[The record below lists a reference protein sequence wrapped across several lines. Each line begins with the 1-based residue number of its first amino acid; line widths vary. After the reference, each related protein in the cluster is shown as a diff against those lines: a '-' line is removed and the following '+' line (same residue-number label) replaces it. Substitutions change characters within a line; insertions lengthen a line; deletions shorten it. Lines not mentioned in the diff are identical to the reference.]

1 MNYDLNEE
9 QNILKEAAHRFLSE
23 ECPSEYVRAM
33 VEDPKGYTQE
43 LWNKMANMG
52 WMGLMIPEEY
62 EGSGMDFLHLAVLLT
77 EMGYFCLPG
86 PFFSTVVLA
95 GLALMEA
102 GSDAQKRAILPE
114 LAAGKRIMTLAW
126 VEENGTYLPEG
137 IKISAELKKDN
148 YVLSGT
154 KLFVP
159 DAHVA
164 DTIICAAKTGKGAK
178 AISLFLVDAKS
189 PGVSINLLSTMAG
202 DKQCEVIFDKVKVPK
217 GNLLGKPG
225 KGWEALKRILL
236 MAAVGKSAEMS
247 GGAQRV
253 MEMTVTYVKDREQF
267 GRPVGSFQAIQF
279 YCADMFTFAD
289 TIQFI
294 TNQAAWRIGAGLPYE
309 KEASMCKAWVSDSYR
324 KLVALGHQSIGGM
337 GFMEEFDLQLYFK
350 RAKAAELMFGDA
362 DLHREL
368 VAQEMGL

>member
-9 QNILKEAAHRFLSE
+9 QNILKEAAHRFLSG

-33 VEDPKGYTQE
+33 VEDPKGYTPE

-95 GLALMEA
+95 GLALLEA
-102 GSDAQKRAILPE
+102 GSDDQKRAILPE

-126 VEENGTYLPEG
+126 AEESGTYLPEG
-137 IKISAELKKDN
+137 IKLSAELKKDS

-164 DTIICAAKTGKGAK
+164 DTIICAARTGKGAK

-189 PGVSINLLSTMAG
+189 PGVSINLLNTLAG

-225 KGWEALKRILL
+225 KGWEALKRVLL
-236 MAAVGKSAEMS
+236 MSAVGKCAEMS
-247 GGAQRV
+247 GGAKKV

-279 YCADMFTFAD
+279 YCADMLTFAD
-289 TIQFI
+289 TIQFM
-294 TNQAAWRIGAGLPYE
+294 TDQAAWRIGAGLPFE

-324 KLVALGHQSIGGM
+324 RLVAMGHQSIGGM

-362 DLHREL
+362 DFHREL

>member
-9 QNILKEAAHRFLSE
+9 QNILKQAAHRFLSE
-23 ECPSEYVRAM
+23 ECPSEYVREM
-33 VEDPKGYTQE
+33 VEDQKGYIQE
-43 LWNKMANMG
+43 LWNKMAGMG

-62 EGSGMDFLHLAVLLT
+62 EGSGMDFLHLAVLLS

-102 GSDAQKRAILPE
+102 GSDEQKRAILPE

-126 VEENGTYLPEG
+126 VEESGTYLPEG
-137 IKISAELKKDN
+137 IKLSAELKKDS
-148 YVLSGT
+148 YVLSGI

-164 DTIICAAKTGKGAK
+164 DTIICAARTGKGAK

-189 PGVSINLLSTMAG
+189 AGLSINLLNTMAG

-217 GNLLGKPG
+217 DNLLGKPG
-225 KGWEALKRILL
+225 KGWNALKRVLL
-236 MAAVGKSAEMS
+236 MSAVGKCAEMS
-247 GGAQRV
+247 GGAKRV

-267 GRPVGSFQAIQF
+267 GRPVGSFQVIQF

-289 TIQFI
+289 TIQFM
-294 TNQAAWRIGAGLPYE
+294 TDQAAWRIGAGLPFE

-324 KLVALGHQSIGGM
+324 RLVAMGHQSIGGM

-362 DLHREL
+362 DFHREL

>member
-102 GSDAQKRAILPE
+102 GSDDQKRAILPE

-137 IKISAELKKDN
+137 IKISAELNKDN

-225 KGWEALKRILL
+225 KGWEALKRVLL

-289 TIQFI
+289 TIQFM
-294 TNQAAWRIGAGLPYE
+294 TNQAAWRIGAGLSFE